1 MKRGKNTCRILKEIR
16 KKIAD
21 ENDIE
26 FVVSECTYQGD
37 CLGTCPKCE
46 AEVRYLERELEKRQR
61 IGKAA
66 VVTGLGV
73 STLLGLTACGNSSNN
88 SVPDG
93 EKASDTLIVPL
104 SEDNNF
110 DTVVFTDTINSQLDS
125 ITEKDKGC
133 PARIVYDLPIP
144 GDVIEVSSYDNSVKN
159 ADSVKDNDAGDEW
172 IEKEGEA
179 VSDDLEVFKVVEQMP
194 EFPGGTEALKS
205 YLEKNVH
212 YPKETIDMC
221 VMGYV
226 FVSFI
231 VEVDGSISNAKVEKG
246 LGHGFD
252 EEALRVVNAMPKW
265 KPGKQRGKP
274 VRVLYNL
281 PISSK
286 L

>member
-46 AEVRYLERELEKRQR
+46 SELRYLECELEKRQR

-66 VVTGLGV
+66 MVTGLGI
-73 STLLGLTACGNSSNN
+73 STLLGMTACGNTSNN

-104 SEDNNF
+104 SEDKNI
-110 DTVVFTDTINSQLDS
+110 DTVAFTDTINSQSDS
-125 ITEKDKGC
+125 IAEKDKKC
-133 PARIVYDLPIP
+133 PAKIVNDIQVVGGIEDDDY
-144 GDVIEVSSYDNSVKN
+144 VIEGESSIYD
-159 ADSVKDNDAGDEW
+159 
-172 IEKEGEA
+172 
-179 VSDDLEVFKVVEQMP
+179 DDQEPEYYMVVEQMP

-212 YPKETIDMC
+212 YPKETIDVC

-274 VRVLYNL
+274 VRVLYYL

>member
-172 IEKEGEA
+172 IEGEA

-246 LGHGFD
+246 LDHGFD